1 MQQCKVSLNLNVK
14 MGCNMPFSLHPE
26 RVFTANG
33 ILNNAYVVV
42 DNGQVTDIRYSRPSD
57 MPVIELSGKS
67 LLPGFIDMH
76 IHGRAGHDVMDAS
89 PEALQK
95 ISHAL
100 LSTGVVAWVG
110 TTVTAPWDDIVRAI
124 AMLRQFRQE
133 QSGGARLVGSFL
145 EGPYFTEPCRGS
157 HPTAYL
163 KAPLREE
170 LSQLVA
176 IADGS
181 LLRVAMAAEFPDA
194 PELTHWLVEQGIKVS
209 VAHSDASFVQ
219 TQELYEAGMDCGVHL
234 FNGMRGLHHREPG
247 CCGALLYHQ
256 ILCELIA
263 DGVHVHPV
271 MMQLAYR
278 MNGYQNIALITDC
291 MRAGGL
297 PDGDYVLGA
306 QTVSVSHGEART
318 RDGSLAGSTCSLD
331 HAVRNMIFSV
341 GIDEWEAVQMAT
353 AVPARYL
360 KIDDQLGDIAIG
372 KAASFAVVDHDFHLL
387 QTMLDG
393 EWVFI
398 K

>member
-1 MQQCKVSLNLNVK
+1 
-14 MGCNMPFSLHPE
+14 
-26 RVFTANG
+26 
-33 ILNNAYVVV
+33 
-42 DNGQVTDIRYSRPSD
+42 
-57 MPVIELSGKS
+57 
-67 LLPGFIDMH
+67 
-76 IHGRAGHDVMDAS
+76 
-89 PEALQK
+89 
-95 ISHAL
+95 
-100 LSTGVVAWVG
+100 
-110 TTVTAPWDDIVRAI
+110 
-124 AMLRQFRQE
+124 
-133 QSGGARLVGSFL
+133 
-145 EGPYFTEPCRGS
+145 
-157 HPTAYL
+157 
-163 KAPLREE
+163 
-170 LSQLVA
+170 
-176 IADGS
+176 
-181 LLRVAMAAEFPDA
+181 
-194 PELTHWLVEQGIKVS
+194 
-209 VAHSDASFVQ
+209 
-219 TQELYEAGMDCGVHL
+219 DCGVHL

-360 KIDDQLGDIAIG
+360 NIDDQLGDIAIG
-372 KAASFAVVDHDFHLL
+372 KAASFAVVDHDFHLQ

>member
-1 MQQCKVSLNLNVK
+1 MV
-14 MGCNMPFSLHPE
+14 
-26 RVFTANG
+26 
-33 ILNNAYVVV
+33 
-42 DNGQVTDIRYSRPSD
+42 
-57 MPVIELSGKS
+57 
-67 LLPGFIDMH
+67 
-76 IHGRAGHDVMDAS
+76 
-89 PEALQK
+89 
-95 ISHAL
+95 
-100 LSTGVVAWVG
+100 
-110 TTVTAPWDDIVRAI
+110 
-124 AMLRQFRQE
+124 RQFRQE

-234 FNGMRGLHHREPG
+234 SMG
-247 CCGALLYHQ
+247 CVACITVSQVAVVRYF
-256 ILCELIA
+256 ITRSFELIA

-318 RDGSLAGSTCSLD
+318 RDGSLAGEYLQFD

-360 KIDDQLGDIAIG
+360 NIDDQLGDIAIG
-372 KAASFAVVDHDFHLL
+372 KAASFAVVDHDFHLQ

-393 EWVFI
+393 EWVLSNNQ
-398 K
+398 